1 MANLKDFFVLLTKKT
16 NLKKKQPQNA
26 NCIFINRI
34 R

>member
-16 NLKKKQPQNA
+16 NLKKKTQNA
-26 NCIFINRI
+26 ICIFINRI